1 MGGGVI
7 RAACIF
13 ACVTAV
19 AYFAAALAIGS
30 VGLSGG
36 TLVLWP
42 VDGLILGLM
51 LGRLRRRPWLVM
63 VAGLVG
69 ALLAFVFVGKQM
81 TLAYSRIGLMAI
93 AMPCAYLLAL
103 RVIRD
108 RGIAEPRALL
118 PFMLVCVLVGVP
130 TAFARAL
137 LLHVVWGFP
146 LVPLTLTTSTAT
158 FTGCALLTPLILLM
172 SSAEPAESRWPRTL
186 STQLAQW
193 GLIFGFALATAWAF
207 RETRYPV
214 AYLVPVALILIA
226 HVVDFTGIVVLI
238 ATATVFA
245 IGFTLCGYGPFAHFQ
260 GSMPEKILIIQ
271 GFIVTMIC
279 GALPLSSL
287 MADNS
292 RLKRS
297 LVTALN
303 EAMAASQAKSTFLA
317 TMSHEIRTPLNGVLG
332 MAQVMELDELSPAQR
347 DRIGIVRSSGE
358 SLLSLL
364 NDVLDL
370 SKIEAG
376 KLTLE
381 TIEFELDHVVQL
393 VLHNN
398 SSFAA
403 VKGLALRSELSDA
416 GGIYVGDPNRI
427 RQIIQNLVSNALK
440 FTEVGGVTV
449 SATYAA
455 GTLDV
460 RVEDTGIGI
469 PADRIHMLFEK
480 FSQADESTTRRF
492 GGTGL
497 GLSICRELAR
507 AMGGDISLESV
518 VGAGSTFIFRLPI
531 ARLGLAP
538 AQAEMIHSDPIPP
551 TAPDIELRVL
561 VAEDNPTNQIVLKTL
576 MAAAG
581 LTPTIVSDGEQAVA
595 A

>member
-1 MGGGVI
+1 
-7 RAACIF
+7 
-13 ACVTAV
+13 
-19 AYFAAALAIGS
+19 
-30 VGLSGG
+30 
-36 TLVLWP
+36 
-42 VDGLILGLM
+42 
-51 LGRLRRRPWLVM
+51 
-63 VAGLVG
+63 
-69 ALLAFVFVGKQM
+69 
-81 TLAYSRIGLMAI
+81 
-93 AMPCAYLLAL
+93 
-103 RVIRD
+103 
-108 RGIAEPRALL
+108 
-118 PFMLVCVLVGVP
+118 
-130 TAFARAL
+130 
-137 LLHVVWGFP
+137 
-146 LVPLTLTTSTAT
+146 
-158 FTGCALLTPLILLM
+158 
-172 SSAEPAESRWPRTL
+172 
-186 STQLAQW
+186 
-193 GLIFGFALATAWAF
+193 
-207 RETRYPV
+207 
-214 AYLVPVALILIA
+214 
-226 HVVDFTGIVVLI
+226 
-238 ATATVFA
+238 
-245 IGFTLCGYGPFAHFQ
+245 
-260 GSMPEKILIIQ
+260 
-271 GFIVTMIC
+271 
-279 GALPLSSL
+279 
-287 MADNS
+287 
-292 RLKRS
+292 
-297 LVTALN
+297 
-303 EAMAASQAKSTFLA
+303 
-317 TMSHEIRTPLNGVLG
+317 
-332 MAQVMELDELSPAQR
+332 
-347 DRIGIVRSSGE
+347 
-358 SLLSLL
+358 LL

-531 ARLGLAP
+531 TRVRLAE
-538 AQAEMIHSDPIPP
+538 AQAETIQSDPGLP

-561 VAEDNPTNQIVLKTL
+561 VAEDSPTNQIVMKTL

-581 LTPTIVSDGEQAVA
+581 LTPTIVGDGEQAVA
-595 A
+595 AWRDGDWDVILMDINMPVLDGRAAVRQIRAAEALQGRRRTTVIAVTANAMDHQVQEYKDLGMDGHIAKPISAVELFAVLAAIQTEVERPSPGLRRSEMTSQFLKSARQ